1 MERRRTRKMVN
12 LAIEETSG
20 VDHPAHL
27 AEGWLV
33 MKAADPDAV
42 VKAMEPMK
50 TEEGVEFPAEAYAY
64 VPDAESPSTWKLRLW
79 ETPSDKVTRRQV
91 GMALA
96 ALGPGFRGQRVEI
109 PAEDLPGVRSKVRA
123 AWKEV
128 HPDAS
133 EEDMPPVLK
142 SNDAQEGHMEKSTED
157 RLDEALKALAAAES
171 RIAEMEKEMA
181 SRGGSDDEEAAED
194 DEDMMKAAP
203 ESVRKAFEAMEKQ
216 AQEAM
221 AKAEAAE
228 QTLLKER
235 GERADADAV
244 AKARETYGAL
254 GLDAEQVGPALRR
267 LAEVD
272 EALAKSVEST
282 LLAANA
288 KVESADIFSEIG
300 STPVQTG
307 SAFHKAESMAK
318 AAVADGTA
326 ATYEQ
331 ALSDIFVSDPALYN
345 DYLAEKKG

>member
-42 VKAMEPMK
+42 ADAM
-50 TEEGVEFPAEAYAY
+50 G
-64 VPDAESPSTWKLRLW
+64 
-79 ETPSDKVTRRQV
+79 
-91 GMALA
+91 
-96 ALGPGFRGQRVEI
+96 I
-109 PAEDLPGVRSKVRA
+109 PTDD
-123 AWKEV
+123 
-128 HPDAS
+128 PDAS
-133 EEDMPPVLK
+133 AVEPSVLK

-157 RLDEALKALAAAES
+157 RLDEALTALAKAES

-181 SRGGSDDEEAAED
+181 SRGGSDNEETED

-216 AQEAM
+216 AQEAA

-244 AKARETYGAL
+244 AKARETFGAL

-272 EALAKSVEST
+272 ETLAKSVEST

-300 STPVQTG
+300 SSPVQTG

-331 ALSDIFVSDPALYN
+331 ALSDVFMSDPALYT

>member
-1 MERRRTRKMVN
+1 
-12 LAIEETSG
+12 
-20 VDHPAHL
+20 
-27 AEGWLV
+27 
-33 MKAADPDAV
+33 
-42 VKAMEPMK
+42 
-50 TEEGVEFPAEAYAY
+50 
-64 VPDAESPSTWKLRLW
+64 
-79 ETPSDKVTRRQV
+79 
-91 GMALA
+91 
-96 ALGPGFRGQRVEI
+96 
-109 PAEDLPGVRSKVRA
+109 
-123 AWKEV
+123 
-128 HPDAS
+128 
-133 EEDMPPVLK
+133 
-142 SNDAQEGHMEKSTED
+142 MEKSTED
-157 RLDEALKALAAAES
+157 RLDEALKALAKAES

-181 SRGGSDDEEAAED
+181 SRGGSDDEETED

-216 AQEAM
+216 AQEAV

-228 QTLLKER
+228 EALLKER
-235 GERADADAV
+235 GERADAEAV

-326 ATYEQ
+326 ATFEQ
-331 ALSDIFVSDPALYN
+331 ALSDVFMSDPALYTE
-345 DYLAEKKG
+345 YLAEKKG

>member
-42 VKAMEPMK
+42 ADAM
-50 TEEGVEFPAEAYAY
+50 G
-64 VPDAESPSTWKLRLW
+64 
-79 ETPSDKVTRRQV
+79 
-91 GMALA
+91 
-96 ALGPGFRGQRVEI
+96 I
-109 PAEDLPGVRSKVRA
+109 PTDD
-123 AWKEV
+123 
-128 HPDAS
+128 PDAS
-133 EEDMPPVLK
+133 AVEPSVLK

-157 RLDEALKALAAAES
+157 RLDEALTALAKAES

-181 SRGGSDDEEAAED
+181 SRGGSDNEMETED

-216 AQEAM
+216 AQEAA

-244 AKARETYGAL
+244 AKARETFGAL

-272 EALAKSVEST
+272 ETLAKSVEST

-300 STPVQTG
+300 SSPVQTG

-331 ALSDIFVSDPALYN
+331 ALSDVFMSDPALYT

>member
-42 VKAMEPMK
+42 VAAIEQVTKESD
-50 TEEGVEFPAEAYAY
+50 TSDQE
-64 VPDAESPSTWKLRLW
+64 VPFT
-79 ETPSDKVTRRQV
+79 
-91 GMALA
+91 
-96 ALGPGFRGQRVEI
+96 
-109 PAEDLPGVRSKVRA
+109 
-123 AWKEV
+123 
-128 HPDAS
+128 
-133 EEDMPPVLK
+133 
-142 SNDAQEGHMEKSTED
+142 DAQEGHMEKSTED

-181 SRGGSDDEEAAED
+181 SRGDSEEEAED

-203 ESVRKAFEAMEKQ
+203 ESVRKAFEVMEKQ

-235 GERADADAV
+235 AERADADAV
-244 AKARETYGAL
+244 VKARESFAAL

-272 EALAKSVEST
+272 ETLAKSVEST

-326 ATYEQ
+326 ATFEQ
-331 ALSDIFVSDPALYN
+331 ALSDVFVSDPALYTE
-345 DYLAEKKG
+345 YLAEKKG